1 MIEYNYDFLHE
12 PVFVLSSGSFI
23 KSLLITATSV
33 PWLRSQLC
41 RETNFMNRFNQ
52 FCLSLT
58 LMVGI
63 SACSESTKP
72 GANNKIDSAAAAK
85 PAAATIDSQR
95 LSDIVKVLASDEFEG
110 RAPGGPGEAKTIT
123 FLVEQFQSIG
133 LEPGGVDGTW
143 TQSVPLIHTQ
153 LAQNGKLSVAIGD
166 TSQTWQQGIDV
177 AISTARAVDKV
188 DINAAPLV
196 FVGFGASAPERDWD
210 DFGDIDLKGKVA
222 VFLVNDPD
230 FSASADEPVAGRFGN
245 KRMTYYGRWTYK
257 YEEAARR
264 GALAALVIH
273 ENKAAGYGW
282 NVAASSPGEK
292 FALAQ
297 TSGPLPPLL
306 QGWLHY
312 DAATALFAAAGL
324 DLAEQRQRARRD
336 DFSAFEL
343 PHVSLSAAFE
353 VALEKIE
360 SQNVLA
366 RLPGTTQADETLM
379 VSSHWDAY
387 GQGKPDA
394 QGLTVRPGANDDALG
409 TAGVI
414 ELARVLK
421 AGTPMA
427 RSVVFA
433 VWTAEESGL
442 LGSAAYAT
450 QPIYPLHSTVAN
462 FTLDILQTAGPAR
475 DVILVGEGQ
484 SDLEDDL
491 VRAAALQSRVVTP
504 ENLPE
509 NGLFFRADHFS
520 LARQGVPVLLIM
532 GIAGGADLVEG
543 GRAAGDQWIADYTGN
558 CYHQTCDAW
567 SADWDLRGAIDDI
580 ELFHSILRELGD
592 STRWPQW
599 KAGSEFRATRAQT
612 NDLRATP

>member
-1 MIEYNYDFLHE
+1 
-12 PVFVLSSGSFI
+12 
-23 KSLLITATSV
+23 
-33 PWLRSQLC
+33 
-41 RETNFMNRFNQ
+41 MNRFNQ

-63 SACSESTKP
+63 SACSEKTEP
-72 GANNKIDSAAAAK
+72 LVDDKIDSAAVAK
-85 PAAATIDSQR
+85 TAAASIDSQR

-110 RAPGGPGEAKTIT
+110 RAPGGPGEAKTIA
-123 FLVEQFQSIG
+123 FLVDQFQSLG
-133 LEPGGVDGTW
+133 LEPGGVNGTW
-143 TQSVPLIHTQ
+143 THAVPLIHTQ
-153 LAQNGKLSVAIGD
+153 LAQNGNLSVAIGD
-166 TSQTWQQGIDV
+166 ASQTWKQGIDV
-177 AISTARAVDKV
+177 AVSTVRAVDV
-188 DINAAPLV
+188 VGINGAPLV

-210 DFGDIDLKGKVA
+210 DFGDIDLTGKVA

-230 FSASADEPVAGRFGN
+230 FSAAADEPVAGRFGN
-245 KRMTYYGRWTYK
+245 KRMTYYGRWAYK

-282 NVAASSPGEK
+282 NVAASSPGDQ
-292 FALAQ
+292 FALAE

-324 DLAEQRQRARRD
+324 DLVEQRKLARRD
-336 DFSAFEL
+336 DFTAFEL
-343 PHVSLSAAFE
+343 PRASLSASFD
-353 VALEKIE
+353 VSLEKIE

-366 RLPGTTQADETLM
+366 RLPGSSQANETLM

-387 GQGKPDA
+387 GQGEPDA
-394 QGLTVRPGANDDALG
+394 QGRTVRPGANDDALG

-421 AGTPMA
+421 SGPPMA

-442 LGSAAYAT
+442 LGSAAYAMN
-450 QPIYPLHSTVAN
+450 PIYPLHSTVAN

-491 VRAAALQSRVVTP
+491 TRAAALQSRVVTP

-532 GIAGGADLVEG
+532 GIAGGADLIDG

-567 SADWDLRGAIDDI
+567 SADWDLRGAVEDI
-580 ELFHSILRELGD
+580 ELFHTILRDLGD

-599 KAGSEFRATRAQT
+599 KTGSEFRAIRAETDDQRT
-612 NDLRATP
+612 SPSPK